1 MTFVIIMPARR
12 TFLGLIASLAG
23 ASYAQRAP
31 QTIGMLLPYKEAL
44 AREHHE
50 TFVREMLALGYA
62 KSRLNIVLRISDN
75 DVTRLTALA
84 EDLAKLKV
92 ALVVAVGSLAVEAAR
107 RADPAVPIV
116 FISVANPVGQGMAES
131 LARPGRNITG
141 LTNFSAGELVH
152 KRFELLRQLM
162 PNMALAAY
170 LVNPTSTPDDIE
182 KRARDT
188 GDKFG
193 FRALVVRASSLQ
205 ELEPAFQA
213 ITAFQAQAVY
223 VPSDGFFAGVESEIA
238 KLSLRNRVASVWA
251 SEDAPSVGGLMS
263 YSVVLEN
270 PFGRVASYAARILQG
285 EKAGDL
291 PIQEPSKFRLVINR
305 KTATALGLKIPQVLV
320 LQADQIIE

>member
-1 MTFVIIMPARR
+1 
-12 TFLGLIASLAG
+12 
-23 ASYAQRAP
+23 
-31 QTIGMLLPYKEAL
+31 
-44 AREHHE
+44 
-50 TFVREMLALGYA
+50 MLALGYA

-75 DVTRLTALA
+75 EVTRLTALA

-107 RADPAVPIV
+107 RADPTVPIV

-152 KRFELLRQLM
+152 KRFELLRQPM
-162 PNMALAAY
+162 PNMARAAY
-170 LVNPTSTPDDIE
+170 LVNPTSTPDDIIE

-223 VPSDGFFAGVESEIA
+223 VPPDGFFAGVEAEIA
-238 KLSLRNRVASVWA
+238 ELSLRDRASVFWA

-291 PIQEPSKFRLVINR
+291 P
-305 KTATALGLKIPQVLV
+305 
-320 LQADQIIE
+320 